1 MSAFWQNKTVLVT
14 AGPTQEPL
22 DPVRYLTNCSSGKM
36 GYAIAEQ
43 AHTLGAEVWLVSCPV
58 AIAPP
63 AGVNVIPVLTAM
75 DMQQAVFECL
85 PKVDILIG
93 AAAVADYRP
102 QEVASQKMKKAADQM
117 MLTLVKNPDILANV
131 AERVDRPFLVGF
143 AAETEHALDYAKG
156 KLLAKNLDMICVN
169 DVSDAGIGFDSQYNA
184 LTLLSRHHQITLPK
198 ADKQVIAQQ
207 LLQQVAQHY
216 EPSHSTENS

>member
-1 MSAFWQNKTVLVT
+1 MSTFWKNKTLLVT

-22 DPVRYLTNCSSGKM
+22 DPVRYLTNRSSGKM

-43 AHTLGAEVWLVSCPV
+43 ARQLGAEVWLVSGPV
-58 AIAPP
+58 ALTPP
-63 AGVNVIPVLTAM
+63 QGVTLVPVLTAL

-85 PKVDILIG
+85 PKIDILIG

-102 QEVASQKMKKAADQM
+102 QETAAQKLKKSTDQM
-117 MLTLVKNPDILANV
+117 TLTLVKNPDIVANV
-131 AERVDRPFLVGF
+131 AAHPDRPFVVGF
-143 AAETEHALDYAKG
+143 AAETEHAMDYAQG
-156 KLLAKNLDMICVN
+156 KLLTKNLDMICVN
-169 DVSDAGIGFDSQYNA
+169 DVSDTTIGFDSQHNA
-184 LTLLSRHHQITLPK
+184 LTLLSRDHHITLPK

-216 EPSHSTENS
+216 ETSHSTENS